1 MRPFVVPPVPPI
13 VESALRAVVIAIV
26 SSFVVE
32 MATGCGASDLPR
44 ELPGDAAAGSSLDA
58 ARADGSPTDGS
69 ADAASDS
76 TSDAAVDAGMIDA
89 RVADAS
95 SLDAGPMPSFDDDW
109 ALRETR
115 VAQAWERLA
124 RAGRG
129 RGLGVVIAHADTGI
143 SRHPELLAH
152 ADLASPIAWELGW
165 DFVDGDA
172 DPDHD
177 FTALNRIPPTH
188 GHGTETASVIV
199 SPPGCP
205 VGAEPPCVTGVA
217 PEARLVPLRVSDSV
231 VLLSGDLVAE
241 GVERATTLDADVISI
256 SMGGVGEMPRLQAAI
271 ERALEQG
278 IIVVAAAGNFT
289 GRLVVQPS
297 TFDGV
302 VCVAGVT
309 PELEPWGRSA
319 RGSRVDISGPSVDVR
334 HARTVET
341 RGEREYRVG
350 LASGTSDATAMVAG
364 AAALW
369 LSLHGKE
376 ALVARYG
383 PAGVPRVFRELL
395 RTRGYRELPDW
406 PTDRFGPGMLDVDAL
421 LAAPLP

>member
-1 MRPFVVPPVPPI
+1 MFLVPRSPTVPR
-13 VESALRAVVIAIV
+13 ALRVFAIV
-26 SSFVVE
+26 SL
-32 MATGCGASDLPR
+32 ALGCGGRSAHDGRDAAIDVGATIEPPMDASRDSSSEPPQDASSDPSDPGGR
-44 ELPGDAAAGSSLDA
+44 DAGEPSPGDASSPDA
-58 ARADGSPTDGS
+58 T
-69 ADAASDS
+69 
-76 TSDAAVDAGMIDA
+76 T
-89 RVADAS
+89 
-95 SLDAGPMPSFDDDW
+95 PSFDDDW

-115 VAQAWERLA
+115 LAQAWERLA

-129 RGLGVVIAHADTGI
+129 RGLDVLIAHVDTGI

-152 ADLASPIAWELGW
+152 GGLESPIAWELGW
-165 DFVDGDA
+165 DFVDRDA

-177 FTALNRIPPTH
+177 FTALNRIPPSH
-188 GHGTETASVIV
+188 GHGTETSSVIV

-205 VGAEPPCVTGVA
+205 PGAEPPCVTGVA

-241 GVERATTLDADVISI
+241 GVERAVTIDADIVSI

-271 ERALEQG
+271 ERALEHG

-297 TFDGV
+297 TFEGV

-341 RGEREYRVG
+341 RGEREYLVG